1 MTAVAL
7 VRFKKEKDSVIC
19 TYFEEE
25 NNKIIPK
32 SHDVAP
38 KYDMS
43 KIKPIPSIFRI
54 PEEKYAK
61 FIKILKSSEG
71 NLIVNNLKNKKTD
84 EIINSYLNIKK
95 KEIEPITGSKKRHY
109 NLLYFIEDMIAETL
123 GETINSLPRKLICL
137 TKEDIYKEFQN
148 KGLI

>member
-1 MTAVAL
+1 M
-7 VRFKKEKDSVIC
+7 KDDR
-19 TYFEEE
+19 
-25 NNKIIPK
+25 NKKIIPK

-43 KIKPIPSIFRI
+43 KIKPIASIFRI

-71 NLIVNNLKNKKTD
+71 NSIVNNLKNKKTD

-95 KEIEPITGSKKRHY
+95 KENAATS
-109 NLLYFIEDMIAETL
+109 
-123 GETINSLPRKLICL
+123 S
-137 TKEDIYKEFQN
+137 TK
-148 KGLI
+148 

>member
-19 TYFEEE
+19 THFEEE

-43 KIKPIPSIFRI
+43 KIKPIASIFRI
-54 PEEKYAK
+54 TEEKYAK
-61 FIKILKSSEG
+61 FIKI
-71 NLIVNNLKNKKTD
+71 
-84 EIINSYLNIKK
+84 
-95 KEIEPITGSKKRHY
+95 
-109 NLLYFIEDMIAETL
+109 
-123 GETINSLPRKLICL
+123 
-137 TKEDIYKEFQN
+137 
-148 KGLI
+148 